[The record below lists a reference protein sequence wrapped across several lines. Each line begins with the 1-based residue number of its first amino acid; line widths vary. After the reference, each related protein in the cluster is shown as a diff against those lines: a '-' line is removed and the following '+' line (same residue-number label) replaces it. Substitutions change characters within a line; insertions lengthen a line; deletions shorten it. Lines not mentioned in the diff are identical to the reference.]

1 MEIPAMKPVSL
12 VSSVLCAL
20 LALTSCSGDEPPPST
35 PGDPLVERQLP
46 ENLREDAATV
56 VAGNN
61 RFAIDMFRELR
72 SADGNLFFSPF
83 SISTAFAMVY
93 GGARGTT
100 GAEIAEVF
108 HFSPEPAQLHAVYR
122 EILKS
127 LDTGAGFDGYR
138 LNIANRLW
146 GHREFRF
153 LDDYLALTRENYGA
167 ELETVD
173 FVADP
178 EAARTRING
187 WVEDKTEERI
197 TDLFP
202 AGSINNLTRLVLA
215 NAIYFKGTWEHQFD
229 PAQTRDTAFQ
239 VTPARH
245 VTVPMMN
252 QNGEFRLARAEGLQI
267 LELPY
272 AGRDLSMLVIL
283 PDAVDG
289 LAQIEEQL
297 TLENLDAWRGGLGM
311 MDVMV
316 SLPRF
321 TITSQFG
328 LNDWLATLGMP
339 TAFTEQA
346 DLSGMN
352 GDGGLLIQS
361 AVHKA
366 FVTVNEEGTE
376 AAAAT
381 GISVGVTSAPPSFR
395 ADHQFL
401 FLIVDNVTGSL
412 LFVGRVVEP
421 TL

>member
-1 MEIPAMKPVSL
+1 MKPAGL
-12 VSSVLCAL
+12 ISSALCAL
-20 LALTSCSGDEPPPST
+20 LALTACSSDEPPPSST

-46 ENLREDAATV
+46 ENLRQAAATV

-61 RFAIDMFRELR
+61 RFAIDMYRELR
-72 SADGNLFFSPF
+72 SAEGNLFYSPF

-100 GAEIAEVF
+100 GSEIAEVF
-108 HFSPEPAQLHAVYR
+108 HFSPGQAQLHPVYR

-153 LDDYLALTRENYGA
+153 LDDYLGLTRESYGA

-178 EAARTRING
+178 EAARARIND

-215 NAIYFKGTWEHQFD
+215 NAIYFKGTWKHQFD
-229 PAQTRDTAFQ
+229 AEQTRDTAFQ
-239 VTPARH
+239 VTPARQ

-252 QNGEFRLARAEGLQI
+252 QNGEFRLAVASGLQI

-289 LAQIEEQL
+289 LPQIEEQL
-297 TLENLDAWRGGLGM
+297 SLENLDAWRGGLGM

-328 LNDWLATLGMP
+328 LNDKLARLGMP

-395 ADHQFL
+395 ADHPFL

-412 LFVGRVVEP
+412 LFVGRVIDP
-421 TL
+421 TQ